1 MIENWRIWVVVILMT
16 LSVIDLG
23 STAFYINK
31 YKTWQPEKPYNLMEN
46 NPLLVF
52 LWNHLGFTLGMIVG
66 SIIIL
71 TLVYIVAR
79 SAHWIVILI
88 LFLFLLYALFNH
100 YTNINLLHQLID
112 KYPSGYLPEII
123 FGKVI
128 GNNPKP

>member
-1 MIENWRIWVVVILMT
+1 
-16 LSVIDLG
+16 
-23 STAFYINK
+23 
-31 YKTWQPEKPYNLMEN
+31 
-46 NPLLVF
+46 
-52 LWNHLGFTLGMIVG
+52 MIVG